1 MCGFRIG
8 AQMHDRDTIFGAQC
22 KISIYGFHLHSKDI
36 NTGKLHLVMGCI
48 THCVMHSNFCEL
60 KHLTHSLQQIMNHCN
75 YCLLLRP

>member
-48 THCVMHSNFCEL
+48 THCVMHSN
-60 KHLTHSLQQIMNHCN
+60 LQVETLNSQFATD
-75 YCLLLRP
+75 Y